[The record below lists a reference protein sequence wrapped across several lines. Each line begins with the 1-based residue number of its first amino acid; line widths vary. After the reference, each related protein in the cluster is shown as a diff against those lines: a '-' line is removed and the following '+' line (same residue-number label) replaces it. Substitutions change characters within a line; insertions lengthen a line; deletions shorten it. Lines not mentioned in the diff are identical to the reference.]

1 MSQNNI
7 DTRHPVF
14 CRMQE
19 DFTEGVNDAL
29 KRMLRNGVNDG
40 RVVCTLEIKLIED
53 EVEGTH
59 GIARMVKTPIFV
71 HKIKT
76 SVSQGISINA
86 ATKMQ
91 GTEILIDHDGFPE
104 FSEYA
109 RQMTIFDQEGQGDE
123 EE

>member
-1 MSQNNI
+1 MSQDSI

-19 DFTEGVNDAL
+19 DFTAGINDAL
-29 KRMLRNGVNDG
+29 KRMLRNGANDG

-59 GIARMVKTPIFV
+59 GIERMVKTPIFA

-91 GTEILIDHDGFPE
+91 GTEILVDRDGNPK